1 MKRTLPLFAALLTLA
16 GSASAQ
22 SPGYHVIARDSLGG
36 EGGWDYL
43 SLDTA
48 SHRIFITR
56 GDRVMAID
64 PAASKVVGE
73 IPGLQ
78 RAHGVAFDY
87 AVGRGF
93 ATSGGDSTVVIFD
106 LKTLQRTGTAPASD
120 DADAI
125 LFDPATHRIFTF
137 NGDANSSTVIDG
149 KSGKRIGTIPLGG
162 KPEFGVSDGKGRLYA
177 NLEDKN
183 EIVEIDPSA
192 MKVLRRWPLTG
203 CEGPTGLAIDV
214 AHARLFSGCRGTKT
228 MTISD
233 AKAGQVVASAPIG
246 SGVDAT
252 RFDPGTQLAFASTGD
267 GSITVIREITPDSF
281 AVVQTI
287 ETMPGAR
294 TMELDPVSHRL
305 YTASAKFGPMP
316 DSAASGGRRRRPPM
330 VPGSFTLLVM
340 GR

>member
-1 MKRTLPLFAALLTLA
+1 MTRTLPLVTALLTLA
-16 GSASAQ
+16 GAAAAQ

-56 GDRVMAID
+56 GDRDMVVD
-64 PAASKVVGE
+64 PASGRVLAE
-73 IPGLQ
+73 ITGFD
-78 RAHGVAFDY
+78 RAHGTAFDY
-87 AVGRGF
+87 AAGKAF
-93 ATSGGDSTVVIFD
+93 ATSGGDSTVVIID
-106 LKTLQRTGTAPASD
+106 LKTLKRIGTAPSSD

-125 LFDPATHRIFTF
+125 LFDPATQRVFTF

-183 EIVEIDPSA
+183 EIVEIDPAA

-233 AKAGQVVASAPIG
+233 AKAGKVVASAPIG

-252 RFDPGTQLAFASTGD
+252 RFDAGTQLAFASTGD
-267 GSITVIREITPDSF
+267 GSITVIKEVTPDSF
-281 AVVQTI
+281 AVVQTV

-294 TMELDPVSHRL
+294 TMELDLVSHRL

-330 VPGSFTLLVM
+330 VPGSFALMVI
-340 GR
+340 GQ